1 MPAPQHTTTSTVH
14 VDAGTID
21 LTGEDLV
28 AEFEPEWTLNGL
40 VEADPDDGS
49 ARILCGQEIGRIA
62 VTAQLWDEAPPLHAE
77 GWQDVAEVPV
87 SWDSAFIDF
96 ATTGTEADPA
106 GRLELPGPGNYRI
119 RVHGRNRDDG
129 DPRVAGDPVEEYLI
143 QVWPAPAGG
152 PELWKATSR
161 TAALWRTP

>member
-1 MPAPQHTTTSTVH
+1 MPAPQHTAAGTVRI
-14 VDAGTID
+14 DAGTID

-49 ARILCGQEIGRIA
+49 ARILCGQEIGRVA
-62 VTAQLWDEAPPLHAE
+62 VTAELWEAAPPLEAD
-77 GWQDVAEVPV
+77 GWQDVAEVSV
-87 SWDSAFIDF
+87 SWDSPFIDF
-96 ATTGTEADPA
+96 ATTGTEVDPA
-106 GRLELPGPGNYRI
+106 ARLALPGPGAYRI

-129 DPRVAGDPVEEYLI
+129 DPRVPGDPVEEYLI
-143 QVWPAPAGG
+143 QVWPAPTEAPG
-152 PELWKATSR
+152 LRKSTSR